1 MSKQIRLTLPDAEA
15 DSICKQ
21 ATDEGFET
29 PQQLI
34 LHRLRRFNELQAE
47 VTTLEA
53 KQKELEQVLTSKT
66 DEVLAYIKD
75 NRHELLML
83 YAFRVI
89 FPKVPEAVALVMD
102 AYNLTPGVFYM
113 RHVCENFPK
122 YVDQINEA
130 ARKITAT
137 DAENKQLK
145 AQVTNLEGQ
154 LTELEQKLT
163 DAQSLKSA
171 LDVVLRDDTHL
182 EELCQRLHI
191 RLIGNEDFQKAV
203 DYMMEFGGTT
213 RHQDYVSRALRSYH
227 VYKRKDVEGQ
237 LKSAE
242 ALISKNVDEIADL
255 KRERDFYKDK
265 SWLRKLWESLGGQK
279 QLPTKTPRKVEDDD
293 IPF

>member
-1 MSKQIRLTLPDAEA
+1 MNFK
-15 DSICKQ
+15 
-21 ATDEGFET
+21 
-29 PQQLI
+29 
-34 LHRLRRFNELQAE
+34 AE

-89 FPKVPEAVALVMD
+89 FPKKVPEAVTHWSWMHTILHRVS
-102 AYNLTPGVFYM
+102 FYM

-163 DAQSLKSA
+163 DAESLKSA
-171 LDVVLRDDTHL
+171 LTVVLRDDTHL

-203 DYMMEFGGTT
+203 DYMLELGGTS

-227 VYKRKDVEGQ
+227 VYKRNDVEGQ

-242 ALISKNVDEIADL
+242 ALISENADEIADL
-255 KRERDFYKDK
+255 KRERDFYRDK

-279 QLPTKTPRKVEDDD
+279 QLPPKTPRKVEDDD